1 MFPTHTLLRWAAEVY
16 KQVPMYLVWQLILEI
31 YLFLSERTEPIRQS
45 SKFVFKA
52 PAVMLSLQAVLL
64 AKLLLWESL
73 ISFSCFPREDIVPRW
88 DELQHC
94 LVLQLVG
101 GSTMSQIH

>member
-1 MFPTHTLLRWAAEVY
+1 
-16 KQVPMYLVWQLILEI
+16 
-31 YLFLSERTEPIRQS
+31 
-45 SKFVFKA
+45 
-52 PAVMLSLQAVLL
+52 MLSLQAVLL